1 MDDPLTH
8 HFRTMATYNTIANQR
23 LYEACARLPDAERKK
38 TREAFFG
45 SIHATLNHLMVGD
58 RLWLARLAHEDV
70 PSTNLDAIFY
80 ENFGELREAKWR
92 EDARIEAFAAGLD
105 AGFLGG
111 TIRDVNKA
119 GGTYYDPVRLLLA
132 HLFNHQTHHRGQV
145 HDMLRQTEVALPV
158 LDLHRAVRP

>member
-1 MDDPLTH
+1 MDDQLTH
-8 HFRTMATYNTIANQR
+8 HFRTMASYNTIANRR

-45 SIHATLNHLMVGD
+45 SIMGTLNHLLVGD
-58 RLWLARLAHEDV
+58 RLWLARLTGEDV
-70 PSTNLDAIFY
+70 PSTNLDATLH
-80 ENFGELREAKWR
+80 EDFGELREARRR

-105 AGFLGG
+105 AGVLSG
-111 TIRDVNKA
+111 TIGYVNKA
-119 GGTYYDPVRLLLA
+119 GGTYEDPVRLLLA

-145 HDMLRQTEVALPV
+145 HDMLSQTEVAPPV